1 MLLSGLIDW
10 LAWISFVATAVKLLT
25 KLTDQTSVQA
35 SMQAIFKGTVIAD
48 SDDIVMVDGNPYFP
62 RAAMRPEYFRES
74 SHSTVC
80 GWKGTARYWDVVLGE
95 KIISNAV
102 WDYDDPKP
110 KAESIRERFAFYRGK
125 GVDVV

>member
-1 MLLSGLIDW
+1 
-10 LAWISFVATAVKLLT
+10 
-25 KLTDQTSVQA
+25 
-35 SMQAIFKGTVIAD
+35 MQAIFNGTVIAA

-80 GWKGTARYWDVVLGE
+80 GWKGTARYWDVVLDE
-95 KIISNAV
+95 QVISNAV
-102 WDYDDPKP
+102 WAYDDPKP